1 MNWAI
6 IIITLIVVGVLG
18 LVLEFL
24 LIPGGVVGAISGLAI
39 IAGIVLTYYE
49 YGTVAGNI
57 TLIITVVAL
66 LVGLFFL
73 LRSRTW
79 RKFELSTKID
89 SKVNEIDESK
99 VKVGAVGVTVSRLAP
114 GGKANFD
121 GEVVEVSSS
130 HTFID
135 ENQEVEVLKIEG
147 NKIIVKLK

>member
-24 LIPGGVVGAISGLAI
+24 LIPGGVVGAISGLSI

-121 GEVVEVSSS
+121 GEVVEVCSS

-147 NKIIVKLK
+147 NKITVKLK

>member
-24 LIPGGVVGAISGLAI
+24 LIPGGVVGAISGLSI
-39 IAGIVLTYYE
+39 IAGIVLTYCE

-57 TLIITVVAL
+57 TLIITVIAL

-147 NKIIVKLK
+147 NKITVKLK

>member
-1 MNWAI
+1 MNWTI

-24 LIPGGVVGAISGLAI
+24 LIPGGVVGVISGLAI
-39 IAGIVLTYYE
+39 IAGIVLTYCE
-49 YGTVAGNI
+49 YGTAAGNI
-57 TLIITVVAL
+57 TLIITVIAL

-121 GEVVEVSSS
+121 GEVVEVCSS

-147 NKIIVKLK
+147 NKITVKLK

>member
-121 GEVVEVSSS
+121 GEVVEVCSS

-147 NKIIVKLK
+147 NKITVKLK

>member
-6 IIITLIVVGVLG
+6 IIVMLIIVGVLG

-24 LIPGGVVGAISGLAI
+24 LVPGGVVGAISGLTI

-57 TLIITVVAL
+57 TLIITVIAL

-79 RKFELSTKID
+79 RKLALNTKIE
-89 SKVNEIDESK
+89 SKVNEVDESK

-114 GGKANFD
+114 GGKAIFD
-121 GEVVEVSSS
+121 GEVVEVCSS
-130 HTFID
+130 HTLID

-147 NKIIVKLK
+147 NKITVKLK